1 MKAEIAL
8 DVRDH
13 LGEGILWD
21 HRDQVLWWLNVPMPS
36 KLHRFD
42 PAKGDHKVWE
52 MPEMITSMSV
62 REKGGLIIA
71 SHHGINFFDPEK
83 GQLDRVLEPEKHLP
97 GNRFNDGACDRQGRF
112 WVGSMQNN
120 ISVDAHNLPL
130 EESSGCLYRIDPD
143 LSFQC
148 MEEGIMVS
156 NTVCWSPDNSTFY
169 FTDTVTGVI
178 RAYNFDEASGTISN
192 PQPLLRGHEQSGY
205 PDGSTV
211 DAEGGIWSCRWEGGC
226 VIRFLPNGVV
236 DLIVEV
242 PVSRVTSC
250 AFGGPELDTLFI
262 TTARWDMSE
271 AELNENPQAGGL
283 FKVKPGF
290 KGLPDAR
297 FAG

>member
-21 HRDQVLWWLNVPMPS
+21 HRDQVLWWLNVPM
-36 KLHRFD
+36 

-83 GQLDRVLEPEKHLP
+83 GQLERVLEPEKHLT

-148 MEEGIMVS
+148 MEEGIMVAERLVGS
-156 NTVCWSPDNSTFY
+156 KPQVNY
-169 FTDTVTGVI
+169 DTVPSVI
-178 RAYNFDEASGTISN
+178 YTHPEIAWVGESEQHLTSQEIPIKVGMFPLAASGRAMASN
-192 PQPLLRGHEQSGY
+192 ETEGLIKVVAHAETDRILGVHVMAAHGSELIAEAVIAMEFGASAEDLGLTMFAHPTLSEGLHEAALAVSGH
-205 PDGSTV
+205 
-211 DAEGGIWSCRWEGGC
+211 AIHIANRK
-226 VIRFLPNGVV
+226 R
-236 DLIVEV
+236 
-242 PVSRVTSC
+242 R
-250 AFGGPELDTLFI
+250 
-262 TTARWDMSE
+262 
-271 AELNENPQAGGL
+271 
-283 FKVKPGF
+283 
-290 KGLPDAR
+290 
-297 FAG
+297 